1 MSGDAS
7 LEILLIED
15 NPGDARLIEEML
27 SGVEELNRRLG
38 SDSSNGESPVVHHET
53 RLEDGLAYLDS
64 PDAGATSSTDGDGSG
79 ATLPTGP
86 GSASES
92 ESESASVSASATPI
106 NVVLLDLN
114 LPDSAGL
121 ETLTAVL
128 ESDATVPVIVLT
140 GLQDSDAGIEAISR
154 GAQEYLVKDEVT
166 SPMLVRTIAH
176 AIKRHEQLIERE
188 RRREELEALNRLN
201 RIGQEITRDAITT
214 SSREALEQAVCDRLA
229 ADDAYRFVWIGDVSP
244 GGPQVVPRAAAGVE
258 DGYLD
263 EITITDDDG
272 EHGSGPTA
280 LAIETEVI
288 QVVRDIE
295 RDSSYEPWRDSARE
309 RSFRSSAAIPILH
322 DNVRY
327 GILNV
332 YSSRP
337 HAFTEY
343 EQTLLGRLGD
353 VIGHAIAALE
363 RKDALLSDAV
373 LELEFRV
380 EGAIEPLVEA
390 TAKESAEVTIEQFIR
405 SGDRILAYGSAEG
418 IDHEELGSAIDRTD
432 DLEEFRV
439 LTPGRNEYDFELTK
453 TGDIELFETVASR
466 GGRVKSARIDDGTF
480 RLVIEL
486 SQQSETAR
494 VIETVESICPGAT
507 YAAQR
512 TADRSSPSI
521 PSPGLLETKL
531 TDRQYEALE
540 TAYLSGFF
548 EWPRTSTGEE
558 VAERLDISPATFTQH
573 LRAAEQKFFDSVFS
587 ASESDEG
594 GE

>member
-1 MSGDAS
+1 MSGDGP

-38 SDSSNGESPVVHHET
+38 SDPSSGETPVVHHET

-64 PDAGATSSTDGDGSG
+64 PDADATSSTDGDGSG

-86 GSASES
+86 ASASES
-92 ESESASVSASATPI
+92 ASASATPI

-128 ESDATVPVIVLT
+128 ESDATAPVIVLT

-263 EITITDDDG
+263 EITITDDG

-280 LAIETEVI
+280 LAIETEEI

-295 RDSSYEPWRDSARE
+295 RDSSYEPWRESARE

-390 TAKESAEVTIEQFIR
+390 TARESAEVSIEQFIR
-405 SGDRILAYGSAEG
+405 SGGRILAYGSAEG
-418 IDHEELGSAIDRTD
+418 IAHEELGSAIDRTD

-587 ASESDEG
+587 ASEATRD